1 MAKTTKRITGDYDII
16 TNDGTSGT
24 ILLDTQTVTING
36 NLNVVGTQTTVSST
50 DTAITDNTIILNDG
64 ESTNGVSAGTAG
76 IEIDRGI
83 AADGSTANDHATFM
97 FNETDD
103 AFEAKLGSAYAVT
116 RGGTPV
122 GSDDLATKSY
132 VDSSV
137 GGASAD
143 KIVEGDSEA
152 EIFDDGV
159 GTSQFKVNLDGTDV
173 FTVTPTTLSYANVA
187 VNGNTI
193 SNTATDEQL
202 FISTTGTGE
211 LELNS
216 VVTMAEQG
224 SDPSAV
230 ASKTKLYAKTPGGG
244 GSGIYTTTQSG
255 SDELTSR
262 GKAIIFGLIF

>member
-16 TNDGTSGT
+16 TDDGTSGT
-24 ILLDTQTVTING
+24 ILLDTETVTING
-36 NLNVVGTQTTVSST
+36 DLNVVGTQTTVSST
-50 DTAITDNTIILNDG
+50 DTAITDNTIVLNDG
-64 ESTNGVSAGTAG
+64 ESGAGVTSGSAGLD
-76 IEIDRGI
+76 IDRGT
-83 AADGSTANDHATFM
+83 ADNATFQ

-103 AFEAKLGSAYAVT
+103 AFEAKVGSAFAVS
-116 RGGTPV
+116 RGATPV

-132 VDSSV
+132 VDSAV
-137 GGASAD
+137 GGSSAD
-143 KIVEGDSEA
+143 KIVEGNSEA

-159 GTSQFKVNLDGTDV
+159 GTSQFKVNLDASDV
-173 FTVTPTTLSYANVA
+173 FTVTPTALSYANVS

-193 SNTATDEQL
+193 SNTATDENL
-202 FISTTGTGE
+202 FLSTTGTGE

-255 SDELTSR
+255 SDELASR

>member
-16 TNDGTSGT
+16 TDDGTSGT

-36 NLNVVGTQTTVSST
+36 NLNVVGTQTTVSTT
-50 DTAITDNTIILNDG
+50 DTSITDNTIVLNDG
-64 ESTNGVSAGTAG
+64 ESGAGVTAGSAGLD
-76 IEIDRGI
+76 IDRGT
-83 AADGSTANDHATFM
+83 ADNATFQ

-103 AFEAKLGSAYAVT
+103 AFEAKIGAAFAVT

-122 GSDDLATKSY
+122 SGDDLANKSY
-132 VDSSV
+132 VDSAV

-143 KIVEGDSEA
+143 KIIEGDSEA

-159 GTSQFKVNLDGTDV
+159 GTSNFHVSLDGTEV
-173 FTVTPTTLSYANVA
+173 FTVTPTTLSYANVS

-216 VVTMAEQG
+216 VITIAEQA

-230 ASKTKLYAKTPGGG
+230 ASKTKLYAKTPAVGN
-244 GSGIYTTTQSG
+244 SGIFTTTQNG
-255 SDELTSR
+255 SDELISKS
-262 GKAIIFGLIF
+262 KAVFFGLIF

>member
-16 TNDGTSGT
+16 TDDGTSGT

-36 NLNVVGTQTTVSST
+36 NLNVVGTQTTVSTT
-50 DTAITDNTIILNDG
+50 DTSITDNTIVLNDG
-64 ESTNGVSAGTAG
+64 ESGAGVTAGSAGLD
-76 IEIDRGI
+76 IDRGT
-83 AADGSTANDHATFM
+83 ADNATFQ

-103 AFEAKLGSAYAVT
+103 AFEAKVGASFAVT

-122 GSDDLATKSY
+122 GGDDLATKSY

-159 GTSQFKVNLDGTDV
+159 GTSNFHVTLDGSDV
-173 FTVTPTTLSYANVA
+173 LTVTPTSLSYANVS

-193 SNTATDEQL
+193 SNTATDENL
-202 FISTTGTGE
+202 FLSTTGTGE

-216 VVTMAEQG
+216 VVTMAEQA
-224 SDPSAV
+224 SDPSAE
-230 ASKTKLYAKTPGGG
+230 ANKTKLYAKVPGGG
-244 GSGIYTTTQSG
+244 GSGIYTTTQNG